1 MDPVSILEGY
11 EDVPDDIL
19 ASFITEVLAEGNSSS
34 STLLPADAT
43 TSSLTTNANATNF
56 KKEIELLDTPVQPQ
70 AEDGDND
77 DDGEEEEAEADMEA
91 EDFLP
96 IFRSTRVR
104 THTNVNIAMP
114 TTAPTVFE
122 AMGETAVDLLGSDTH
137 FAQDV
142 AKEQQQLQQLQ
153 QQQQQQPPQ
162 DTGNMSLDPFA
173 IALRAAAAVDEFFD
187 DQEAPPRAPSTPTT
201 SLLQKQG
208 PKSTNTART
217 KYQKST
223 SFRKNKSTSRGSLK
237 SPPLRILSSKHK
249 KMTTPVLDK
258 KRTTASK
265 TTTTPKAMGGARVRQ
280 PKQRVQTQRQI
291 QRQRRQQKQRHQR
304 HHQRQKEQR
313 DTNNS
318 SMFVERDI
326 SEEYEDIDGEERD
339 DYYEMEEEEEQLV
352 EEEEGEERMDEQ
364 RRLYQMRLEQQLEME
379 LERQQYMM
387 HELERSLEEE
397 RNPSSFSNM
406 MMDSPSSSFHRQS
419 MKQQQQ
425 QQEQQQQQQQEQQ
438 QQQQQQQHVMS
449 SPYERTSPPTPPRS
463 RTSFITRTPTHHQHS
478 YPASSQDSDTWREVM
493 QEQQRRCDSRPRTA
507 PPQGLDRESGMVWST
522 TKSYVMNQSYMVG
535 EAPARPQRSGM
546 TVSR

>member
-1 MDPVSILEGY
+1 MEQVSILEGY

-70 AEDGDND
+70 AEDGDSD

-142 AKEQQQLQQLQ
+142 AKEQQQLQQQQ

-208 PKSTNTART
+208 RPKSTNTART

-223 SFRKNKSTSRGSLK
+223 SCRKNKSTSRGSLK

-291 QRQRRQQKQRHQR
+291 QRQRRQQKQRH
-304 HHQRQKEQR
+304 HQRQKEQR

-339 DYYEMEEEEEQLV
+339 DYYEMEEEEQLV